1 MPYRLCTFDAYGKI
15 IAVDPTSY
23 PDDKDVIPVVAAFN
37 PNVFGFVDES
47 LLTDIDTADLGSD
60 SIDGSLTA
68 SGEDVILNIPT
79 NRSTYYDPRVE
90 VTLYTQNPFPYLTHN
105 RRVIQDVT
113 KAVTVFNT
121 TDRNTRPLHSSVQK
135 KFGPTSGKFTR
146 SDTGYTGGFLYLTNL
161 SKTDYAGNS
170 APHNNIALT
179 GLNSYSMEFFFYPTS
194 FSNNFTLL
202 QKGPTGASANWK
214 IGYDSS
220 AGFLQFAWKSYGSTG
235 GYNYSQNIINTA
247 GMTTN
252 AWQHVAVSVVRNTG
266 TTGTVGYLIS
276 GYFNGANQFTT
287 GVTAGTFPETRY
299 GNGIYVGNNHLGTES
314 FNGYIDSL
322 RVLESG
328 NTTGLFGPS
337 GYGFLPFGGGT
348 LGVPTLQGFT
358 RSRESIAIL
367 NFNGLE
373 DVSEF
378 YAESLDYFSANVVRI
393 VPLTLGDGGYTA
405 STPIAEIGVKDVV
418 RYTLGYTGATAY
430 SDPTG
435 FSTGYG
441 AIVSPFINT
450 ATPGTTEAYVHGYD
464 YIFNLNSVY
473 DNAPDINVFRVFFR
487 NDLQYDRGL
496 DLMMPIE
503 GIAGNIGSSGSIYDP
518 RLGQNPFYRLFSSS
532 AGNCY
537 GMSLAHNSLFL
548 DPLDSNTIQYIL
560 DNGYLVTQGIC
571 SASYNFTDARG
582 ISRTITGTEI
592 SNLRLDILEHQNKI
606 KTANQN
612 AKTQIASA
620 STKTEIKFIKYG
632 KGTGSAAAPEVSG
645 EESFG

>member
-1 MPYRLCTFDAYGKI
+1 MPYRLCTFDSYGKI
-15 IAVDPTSY
+15 IAVDPTRYS
-23 PDDKDVIPVVAAFN
+23 DDKDVIPVVSAFN
-37 PNVFGFVDES
+37 ANIFGFVDES
-47 LLTDIDTADLGSD
+47 LLTNFDIADFGSD
-60 SIDGSLTA
+60 SIDGSLIS
-68 SGEDVILNIPT
+68 SGEDVTLNIPT

-105 RRVIQDVT
+105 RRVVQDVT
-113 KAVTVFNT
+113 KVTTVFNT
-121 TDRNTRPLHSSVQK
+121 TDRTTRPLHSSVQK

-146 SDTGYTGGFLYLTNL
+146 SGTGYTGGYLYITNL
-161 SKTDYAGNS
+161 SKTDYTGNS
-170 APHNNIALT
+170 APHNNIAVN
-179 GLNSYSMEFFFYPTS
+179 GVPSYSIELFFYPTS
-194 FSNNFTLL
+194 FANNFTLL

-214 IGYDSS
+214 LGYDSS
-220 AGFLQFAWKSYGSTG
+220 AGFLQFAWQSYGSTG

-252 AWQHVAVSVVRNTG
+252 AWQHVAVALVKNGAGVC
-266 TTGTVGYLIS
+266 YQMS
-276 GYFNGANQFTT
+276 GYFNGANRFST
-287 GVTAGTFPETRY
+287 GVTVGTFPETRY
-299 GNGIYVGNNHLGTES
+299 GNGIYVGNNHLGTEA

-367 NFNGLE
+367 NFNGLD
-373 DVSEF
+373 DVSDF
-378 YAESLDYFSANVVRI
+378 FAESLDYFTASVVRV

-405 STPIAEIGVKDVV
+405 STHIAEIGVKDVV

-441 AIVSPFINT
+441 AIVSPFIN
-450 ATPGTTEAYVHGYD
+450 ASTPGTSAAYVHGYD

-496 DLMMPIE
+496 DLMTTIE
-503 GIAGNIGSSGSIYDP
+503 GIAGNRGSSGSIYDP
-518 RLGQNPFYRLFSSS
+518 RSGQNPFYRLFSSS

-537 GMSLAHNSLFL
+537 GVSLAHNSLFL
-548 DPLDSNTIQYIL
+548 DPLDSNTMQYIL

-582 ISRTITGTEI
+582 ISRTITGSEI
-592 SNLRLDILEHQNKI
+592 SNLRLDILEYQNKI
-606 KTANQN
+606 KTANQT
-612 AKTQIASA
+612 AKTQIATA
-620 STKTEIKFIKYG
+620 STKNQIKFIKYG
-632 KGTGSAAAPEVSG
+632 KDTGSAEAPFFG
-645 EESFG
+645 EEEGFG